1 MSNYTQSTSFG
12 PKDNLDTGNALKR
25 LRGAELD
32 DEFGDIAT
40 AIATKA
46 NTNNTVLTGT
56 PTAPTASAATNNTQ
70 IATTAY
76 TTSAITTAV
85 NAIPDAG
92 IGSVLVDSAAG
103 AIGKD
108 IYINTSAPVQS
119 DGNTGDIWFEY

>member
-76 TTSAITTAV
+76 TTTAI

-92 IGSVLVDSAAG
+92 IGSVIVDGAAG

-108 IYINTSAPVQS
+108 IYIDTDAPTSS
-119 DGNTGDIWFEY
+119 DGATGDVWFEY

>member
-1 MSNYTQSTSFG
+1 MSNYTKSTNFAT
-12 PKDNLDTGNALKR
+12 KDTLPAGNALKR
-25 LRGAELD
+25 LKGAEID
-32 DEFGDIAT
+32 DEFNDIST

-46 NTNNTVLTGT
+46 NINNTALTGT

-76 TTSAITTAV
+76 TTTAI

-92 IGSVLVDSAAG
+92 IGSVVVDGAAG

-108 IYINTSAPVQS
+108 IYIDTDAPTSS
-119 DGNTGDIWFEY
+119 DGATGDVWFEY